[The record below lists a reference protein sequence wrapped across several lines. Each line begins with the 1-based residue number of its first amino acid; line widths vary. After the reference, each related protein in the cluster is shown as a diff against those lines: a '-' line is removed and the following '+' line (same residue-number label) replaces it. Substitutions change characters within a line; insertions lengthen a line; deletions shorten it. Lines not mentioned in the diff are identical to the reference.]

1 MNHAKDGTALA
12 QSINVVTL
20 KCCIAPTAEGGAE
33 VAIEVLNAE
42 FFDEGILII
51 VYRPVD
57 REHGA
62 LLRDWE
68 AARLQRDDP

>member
-20 KCCIAPTAEGGAE
+20 KCCIAPTAEDGAE

-42 FFDEGILII
+42 FFDEEILII